1 MDGDIAGLIR
11 RAKTYDQA
19 AFADLYHL
27 TITPVYRYL
36 SARLGT
42 VEDAEELTQEVF
54 LAAVTGIQGLRAE
67 DEAGLLSW
75 LFQIARHK
83 LADHLRRRYRRP
95 STPLDEADQ
104 VEDRQPL
111 PEEVAETDDE
121 HAELHQALE
130 RLTPEQREVIMFKYV
145 LGYDN
150 EQTARLVGKNVNS
163 VNQLQH
169 RALASLRRLLGTTEK
184 VR

>member
-1 MDGDIAGLIR
+1 VDGDIAGLIR

-75 LFQIARHK
+75 LFQIA
-83 LADHLRRRYRRP
+83 RRP

-169 RALASLRRLLGTTEK
+169 RALASLRRLLGTMEK